1 MASTLRKEAKAAT
14 RAKVL
19 DAAGV
24 AFRTLG
30 YERSTIRDIAH
41 MAEMSTGAVFASF
54 KDKADLYR
62 AVFGH
67 PPVSPEIGAGLA
79 SVIRGALASGETLYG
94 VDVERARGLIAK
106 LDEA

>member
-1 MASTLRKEAKAAT
+1 MAAGRRDRAKAAT

-24 AFRTLG
+24 CFRTLG
-30 YERSTIRDIAH
+30 YGRSTMRDVANT
-41 MAEMSTGAVFASF
+41 AGVSTGAITGHF

-67 PPVSPEIGAGLA
+67 APVTPELGRALMLAARSGDADSTA
-79 SVIRGALASGETLYG
+79 SVLAKIGE
-94 VDVERARGLIAK
+94 A
-106 LDEA
+106 